1 MDQRS
6 LQSMR
11 RDRKR
16 LRAELSEIAA
26 GKITH
31 LDVGE
36 KEQFVE
42 SIKHRIADLNAQI
55 KRMEHA

>member
-1 MDQRS
+1 MDQRTLRS
-6 LQSMR
+6 FR
-11 RDRKR
+11 EDRKR

-42 SIKHRIADLNAQI
+42 SIKQRIAHLDTQI
-55 KRMEHA
+55 ERIEHA